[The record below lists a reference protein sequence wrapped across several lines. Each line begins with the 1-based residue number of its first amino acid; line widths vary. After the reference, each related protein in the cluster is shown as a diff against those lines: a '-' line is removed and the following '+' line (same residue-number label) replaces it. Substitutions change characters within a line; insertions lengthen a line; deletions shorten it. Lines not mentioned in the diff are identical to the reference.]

1 MEKQF
6 FGNDIEVT
14 REEVGREGDYDMT
27 ITLSYPPFVI
37 DSVTVEVTTD
47 GIRISGELGLFPDTL
62 TGTDKTEDTVEI
74 EFSENEFAF
83 GCMDVRLKQ
92 QSLQIK
98 ANVVEGIVGREFE
111 SSGSSTYGM
120 LLHNK
125 SVTLESGITS
135 EDMDLQD
142 SPLDNYI
149 ESKQETISDEVLVTG
164 VFPQTGTDSLG
175 IIGLSRTL
183 LSILSEVATA
193 TAKLR
198 LGLKSN
204 YGIEVEKSP
213 VHQTRT
219 FQSSAVTSY
228 KYRSESKDLTP
239 TQLRIVSYDSDNNG
253 IYLNQTLAQENI
265 QKTIHSVGSLEKQL
279 DELSRE
285 YDQYTPEEAA
295 KKIFNSSGESVT
307 EESEP
312 AFLKRNSSTYSY
324 NPPYTVDS
332 SVISVEEND
341 DRTLFGFKLEKG
353 VQSESGIM
361 YMDTKNSYQTEE

>member
-1 MEKQF
+1 MKKQL
-6 FGNDIEVT
+6 FGNEVDVT
-14 REEVGREGDYDMT
+14 REEVGRSGDYDMT
-27 ITLSYPPFVI
+27 ITVSYPPFVV

-47 GIRISGELGLFPDTL
+47 GITINGELGVFPETL
-62 TGTDKTEDTVEI
+62 TGTDEKTDTVQI
-74 EFSENEFAF
+74 DFSEDEFAF
-83 GCMDVRLKQ
+83 GCMDVRLRQ
-92 QSLQIK
+92 ESLQIK
-98 ANVVEGIVGREFE
+98 VNVVEDIIGRKFE
-111 SSGSSTYGM
+111 SLDPVTYGL
-120 LLHNK
+120 LLHDR
-125 SVTLESGITS
+125 SVTLESDITS

-142 SPLDNYI
+142 SPLDNYLG
-149 ESKQETISDEVLVTG
+149 SKQETISDKVLVTG
-164 VFPQTGTDSLG
+164 VFPHTGTDSLG
-175 IIGLSRTL
+175 IIDLSRTL

-204 YGIEVEKSP
+204 YGIKVEKSP

-239 TQLRIVSYDSDNNG
+239 TQLRIVSYDSDTNG
-253 IYLNQTLAQENI
+253 IYLNQTLAQETI

-312 AFLKRNSSTYSY
+312 VFLKRNSSTYSY
-324 NPPYTVDS
+324 SPPHTVDS

-353 VQSESGIM
+353 IQSESGIM